1 MCYSELTPHPGHRVE
16 NMIKSLE
23 VLKNVP
29 GHAER
34 SQECEA
40 VISALFSALEPKI
53 RSDVSAMNLS
63 ALKEYIYVYEKLGR

>member
-1 MCYSELTPHPGHRVE
+1 MTLLVCRVE
-16 NMIKSLE
+16 TMIKSLN

-34 SQECEA
+34 SQECSS
-40 VISALFSALEPKI
+40 VVSSLFSALQPKI
-53 RSDVSAMNLS
+53 RSDVAAMNVS